1 MTTILVL
8 VLEQRVCRKSY
19 SILTSCFGE
28 SDKYRHLRPSP
39 GQEYELSFI
48 LTSLG
53 QHIGDEYSYERWGV
67 LVRESTGLIVYGI
80 AQRELEE

>member
-1 MTTILVL
+1 MLWRIR
-8 VLEQRVCRKSY
+8 Q
-19 SILTSCFGE
+19 IP
-28 SDKYRHLRPSP
+28 PSP

-67 LVRESTGLIVYGI
+67 PVRESTGLIVHSSEGARGI
-80 AQRELEE
+80 MVSKKVQEKSSHTTYIPTTLFS